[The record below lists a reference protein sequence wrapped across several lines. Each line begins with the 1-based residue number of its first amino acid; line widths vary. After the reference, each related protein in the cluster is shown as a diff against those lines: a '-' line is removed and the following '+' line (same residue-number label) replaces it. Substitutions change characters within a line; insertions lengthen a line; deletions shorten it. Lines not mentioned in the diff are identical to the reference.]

1 MRFRHILLSLLAMLA
16 VIPANAGTIS
26 RTDPVITVAV
36 SNITRPFGVE
46 PTDLPS
52 GQTIH
57 ASSTDYLLGGNL
69 IMKNGMLGRLLFDG
83 GYAMATAISSTTY
96 GFDFYYYNRDH
107 LGNNREVVNN
117 SRSGDGSLI
126 CYK

>member
-1 MRFRHILLSLLAMLA
+1 MTMRLQHILLSLLAMLA

-36 SNITRPFGVE
+36 PNITRPFGVE

-57 ASSTDYLLGGNL
+57 ASSTDYLLGGSLNEL
-69 IMKNGMLGRLLFDG
+69 SR
-83 GYAMATAISSTTY
+83 Y
-96 GFDFYYYNRDH
+96 GINKYFYG
-107 LGNNREVVNN
+107 LWE
-117 SRSGDGSLI
+117 
-126 CYK
+126 K